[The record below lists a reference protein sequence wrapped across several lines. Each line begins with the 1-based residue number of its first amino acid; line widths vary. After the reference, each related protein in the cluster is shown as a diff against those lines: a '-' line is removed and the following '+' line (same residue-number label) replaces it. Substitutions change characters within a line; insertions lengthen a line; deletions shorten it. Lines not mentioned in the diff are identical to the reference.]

1 MKKVNK
7 QLLKLVMILSLV
19 AGVSLVGNVMTTYL
33 FASNEKFIP
42 SDFDETLVEYF
53 PDVFDKPKQQKLFIN
68 CMLNERKTKP
78 RKRWVFSLASCVLS
92 VDEQVYEAFE
102 AN

>member
-53 PDVFDKPKQQKLFIN
+53 PDVFENLNNKNSSLIACLMNEKQNQEKDGFLVW
-68 CMLNERKTKP
+68 LH
-78 RKRWVFSLASCVLS
+78 VSS
-92 VDEQVYEAFE
+92 Q
-102 AN
+102 